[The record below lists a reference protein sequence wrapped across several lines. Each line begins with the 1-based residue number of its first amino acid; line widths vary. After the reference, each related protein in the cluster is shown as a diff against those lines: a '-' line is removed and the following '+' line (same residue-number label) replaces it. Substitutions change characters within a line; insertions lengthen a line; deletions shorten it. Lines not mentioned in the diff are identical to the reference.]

1 MTTTNKHM
9 IIYDGTYR
17 LKPDTEQG
25 FKPGPSRICTWRVR
39 IINLTDGQPA
49 VQHLKPT
56 IVIANQ
62 TGLATS
68 LTSCAEAVGKK
79 ISLDFKLDIKKV
91 LWIEIIPSQP
101 GQWHA
106 AVFTPQAGFGPDKN
120 YNIKWRP
127 ILPNETN
134 LIKPFIPEI

>member
-1 MTTTNKHM
+1 M

-17 LKPDTEQG
+17 LQPDANRGIKPRTKWVSSWQ
-25 FKPGPSRICTWRVR
+25 VR
-39 IINLTDGQPA
+39 IINLTASQPM
-49 VQHLKPT
+49 VRHLKPT

-91 LWIEIIPSQP
+91 LWIEHIPSNP
-101 GQWHA
+101 GQWCA
-106 AVFTPQAGFGPDKN
+106 AVFTPKAAFGPDIN
-120 YNIKWRP
+120 YSIKWRP
-127 ILPNETN
+127 IRPNELN
-134 LIKPFIPEI
+134 LIKPVIPEI

>member
-1 MTTTNKHM
+1 MVV
-9 IIYDGTYR
+9 YDGTYR
-17 LKPDTEQG
+17 LQLDADRAL
-25 FKPGPSRICTWRVR
+25 KPGTKWACAWRVR
-39 IINLTDGQPA
+39 IINLTVGQPA
-49 VQHLKPT
+49 VRHLKPT
-56 IVIANQ
+56 VVVANQ

-79 ISLDFKLDIKKV
+79 ISLDFKLDINKV
-91 LWIEIIPSQP
+91 LWIENIPSQP

-106 AVFTPQAGFGPDKN
+106 AVFTPQAAFGPDKN